1 MFETRKQVTDE
12 FDIDE
17 KGRITNPG
25 KYEDEMLYVPY
36 LWESDEGEE
45 VDEHEFMYVITDSD
59 RYQFPELNGVDI
71 VRLYMSESG
80 FIFEMEHPLK
90 GA

>member
-1 MFETRKQVTDE
+1 MFDTRKQITEYYDVDE
-12 FDIDE
+12 N
-17 KGRITNPG
+17 GQITNPG

-36 LWESDEGEE
+36 LWESGDGEE
-45 VDEHEFMYVITDSD
+45 VDENEFMYVITDSD
-59 RYQFPELNGVDI
+59 RHQFPELNDMDI

-80 FIFEMEHPLK
+80 FIFEMQHPLK